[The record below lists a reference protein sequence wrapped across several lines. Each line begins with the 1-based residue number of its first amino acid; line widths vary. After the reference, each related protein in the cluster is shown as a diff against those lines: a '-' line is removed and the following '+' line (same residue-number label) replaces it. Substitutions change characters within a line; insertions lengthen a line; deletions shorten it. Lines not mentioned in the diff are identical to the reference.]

1 MKKNQ
6 SISYP
11 HHVGRDASKDI
22 DRRPGW
28 RKMIYKA
35 QAVTDVSVNAPIRQG
50 KEPFSQRFFAVSNRD
65 TAPIGDINQS
75 LFSWQKPGKGKENMR
90 KNITTNAQNAQENT
104 TAATMTA
111 EATKTTTNTK
121 KEEGKNMEN
130 KKNTTTNSTSTK
142 TTKAEPLTMETA
154 EKENKLFFENGTAL
168 LFVPRLEKG
177 VDGWSVNASAKRY
190 KMPKT
195 LKADKAMDAIK
206 MVERAILTAI
216 TNQTAEKI
224 ASLKKAID
232 KQNGIPT
239 EAQELQSKQYAAL
252 LTLVDKCKTNYSL
265 RSRNTIPDNMSVLLA
280 ADITNSRLAVECG
293 PLKSALVDIS
303 KTLDNVL
310 DAFLSGQSVKITPE
324 QQTEVTSVKKT
335 VARVLNPYTDET
347 ENWNAFVLKVGNK
360 DVASWYKLGFSKFG
374 ESCQWNRENTA
385 NLEKSLVKFL
395 LYKIGADSAENP
407 NA

>member
-1 MKKNQ
+1 
-6 SISYP
+6 
-11 HHVGRDASKDI
+11 
-22 DRRPGW
+22 
-28 RKMIYKA
+28 
-35 QAVTDVSVNAPIRQG
+35 
-50 KEPFSQRFFAVSNRD
+50 
-65 TAPIGDINQS
+65 
-75 LFSWQKPGKGKENMR
+75 MR

-111 EATKTTTNTK
+111 EETTTTTNNK
-121 KEEGKNMEN
+121 KEEKNMEN

-142 TTKAEPLTMETA
+142 TTKTATNTKTATTSTKKNTTKAEPLTMETA

-177 VDGWSVNASAKRY
+177 VDGWAVKASAKRY

-239 EAQELQSKQYAAL
+239 ETQELQGKQYAAL
-252 LTLVDKCKTNYSL
+252 LALIDKCKTNYSL
-265 RSRNTIPDNMSVLLA
+265 RSRNTIPDNMSMLLA

-303 KTLDNVL
+303 KTLDDVL

-374 ESCQWNRENTA
+374 ESCQWSRENTA
-385 NLEKSLVKFL
+385 SLERNLVKFL
-395 LYKIGADSAENP
+395 LYKIGADEAENP

>member
-1 MKKNQ
+1 MTQ
-6 SISYP
+6 P
-11 HHVGRDASKDI
+11 Q
-22 DRRPGW
+22 PGETINFVYLD
-28 RKMIYKA
+28 K
-35 QAVTDVSVNAPIRQG
+35 SQG
-50 KEPFSQRFFAVSNRD
+50 KERNHM
-65 TAPIGDINQS
+65 
-75 LFSWQKPGKGKENMR
+75 K

-111 EATKTTTNTK
+111 EETTTTTTNNK
-121 KEEGKNMEN
+121 KEEKNMEN

-142 TTKAEPLTMETA
+142 TTKTATNTKTATTSTKKNTKKAEPLTMETA
-154 EKENKLFFENGTAL
+154 EKENKLFFDNGTGTAL
-168 LFVPRLEKG
+168 FFVPRLEKG
-177 VDGWSVNASAKRY
+177 VDGWAVKASAKRY

-239 EAQELQSKQYAAL
+239 EAQELQGKQYAAL
-252 LTLVDKCKTNYSL
+252 LALIDKCKTNYSL

-335 VARVLNPYTDET
+335 VARILNPYTDET

-374 ESCQWNRENTA
+374 EACQWSRENTA
-385 NLEKSLVKFL
+385 SLERNLVKFL
-395 LYKIGADSAENP
+395 LFKIGADEAENP